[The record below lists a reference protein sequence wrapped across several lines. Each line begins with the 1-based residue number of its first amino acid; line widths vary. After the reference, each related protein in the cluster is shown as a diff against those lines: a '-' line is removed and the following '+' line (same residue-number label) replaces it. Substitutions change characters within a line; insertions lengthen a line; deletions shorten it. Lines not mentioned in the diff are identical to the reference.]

1 MASIICDDAPV
12 TKKEFKDEMQLLY
25 ARLDAKFDAQNAR
38 NDVHNAQI
46 TELYKIL
53 VGHKQTLDTHSTQLA
68 NIDQKM
74 DTHSNEITYIHRNV
88 ELGTCRKRS
97 FWKDNWF
104 MSTLTVPVIQ
114 LVSSYVFAY
123 STPNDKKNN

>member
-1 MASIICDDAPV
+1 MDDAPI
-12 TKKEFKDEMQLLY
+12 TRKEFREEIQSLCAMIREQNAQMDI
-25 ARLDAKFDAQNAR
+25 KFNAQNAR
-38 NDVHNAQI
+38 MDAHIAD
-46 TELYKIL
+46 LYRNLI
-53 VGHKQTLDTHSTQLA
+53 GQKQTLETHSTQLA
-68 NIDQKM
+68 DNKQTL

-114 LVSSYVFAY
+114 LASSYVFAY
-123 STPNDKKNN
+123 ATPDDKKNN